1 MKSEA
6 AENVKSSC
14 IHFLQQMGFVSSADC
29 AISSP
34 HSALSVYLMLTV
46 KVD

>member
-6 AENVKSSC
+6 AENVKSV
-14 IHFLQQMGFVSSADC
+14 HLLQQMGFVSSADC

-34 HSALSVYLMLTV
+34 HSALSVY
-46 KVD
+46 